1 MGLQENKKTIE
12 QYLDDIKEE
21 LSLCKGEV
29 SQQLQDHVAEF
40 GRWLQEASP
49 SDKEMACVG
58 IRSLLKAGHK
68 STKVYLYSFLINI
81 LQEREDL

>member
-29 SQQLQDHVAEF
+29 SQQLQDHIAEF

-49 SDKEMACVG
+49 SDKEMACIG
-58 IRSLLKAGHK
+58 IRSLLKAGDRK
-68 STKVYLYSFLINI
+68 SVV
-81 LQEREDL
+81 